1 MSDLS
6 NSMVNSA
13 GRLRAEL
20 EASRAETDK
29 LFKLVSDEDIYF
41 RPLPQRHR
49 LIFYLGHVDAF
60 DWNQVARRGLSAPN
74 ADQTLDTLFERGI
87 DPEPG
92 QLPADQ
98 PGDWPSLDE
107 TQKYVARVRERI
119 DSLWDEAPVELR
131 QTAVEHRWMHAET
144 LAYQM
149 HNIGHERKRKPT
161 GLVEPESRPVI
172 VDQRFISIPAGRATL
187 GRNREQGFGWDNEF
201 NEMAVDV
208 PAFEISRFK
217 VTNGEYLPFVQ
228 GGQPAPYF
236 WEQRDGEWFYRGM
249 FESVPLPLDAPV
261 YVTQQQALEFARW
274 RGAELPTEA
283 QYHRAA
289 YGTPEGDEREFPW
302 GRDSE
307 HPAVNGNFDFQ
318 MWDPVSV
325 TEFAGGRSAFGVAQL
340 IGNGWEWTQT
350 PFGPF
355 PGFEPRPHYPGYS
368 ADFFDDKHFVLKGAS
383 PRTAALL
390 TRRSLRNWFRP
401 DYPYL
406 YATFRLVQN

>member
-6 NSMVNSA
+6 YSPGN
-13 GRLRAEL
+13 GKERLRAEL

-29 LFKLVSDEDIYF
+29 LFRIVSDEDIYY

-60 DWNQVARRGLSAPN
+60 DRNQMAQRGLSVPSV
-74 ADQTLDTLFERGI
+74 DRSLDALFERGI

-98 PGDWPSLDE
+98 PADWPSLE
-107 TQKYVARVRERI
+107 TTRQYVAKLREKI
-119 DSLWDEAPVELR
+119 DGLWDEAGPEFQQL
-131 QTAVEHRWMHAET
+131 AVEHRWMHAET
-144 LAYQM
+144 LAYQF
-149 HNIGHERKRKPT
+149 HNMPHQQKRKPA
-161 GLVEPESRPVI
+161 GLAEPGKRPVLVE
-172 VDQRFISIPAGRATL
+172 QRFVSIPVGRATL

-201 NEMAVDV
+201 AEFATEV

-217 VTNGEYLPFVQ
+217 VTNGEYLPFVRE
-228 GGQPAPYF
+228 GNLAPYF

-261 YVTQQQALEFARW
+261 YVTQEQALAFARW

-289 YGTPEGDEREFPW
+289 FGTPEGAEREYPW
-302 GRDSE
+302 GSDAG
-307 HPAVNGNFDFQ
+307 HPSVHGNFDMQ
-318 MWDPVSV
+318 LWDPVSV
-325 TEFAGGRSAFGVAQL
+325 TDFAGGRSAFGVAQL
-340 IGNGWEWTQT
+340 VGNGWEWTRT

-355 PGFEPRPHYPGYS
+355 PGFAPMPHYPGYS

-406 YATFRLVQN
+406 YATFRLVHN